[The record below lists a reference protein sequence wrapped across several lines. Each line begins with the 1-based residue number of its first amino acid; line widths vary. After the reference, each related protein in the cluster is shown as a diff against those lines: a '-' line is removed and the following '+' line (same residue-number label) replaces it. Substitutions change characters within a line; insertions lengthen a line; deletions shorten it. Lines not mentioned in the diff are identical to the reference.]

1 MSTPS
6 GKKDAILNAALKLFA
21 EQGFH
26 AAPMSQ
32 IAETADIGVGTIYR
46 YYKNK
51 EELIDDLYLEVRRRM
66 AEEIIKGQDTSAPV
80 KHEFNRSMKNLIRY
94 LVMHPE
100 EIQFSN
106 QYEHSPFITDA
117 TRREV
122 EKTVSP
128 LADLLL
134 RGRFDKF
141 KIDNLSL
148 LNDSKYYTKSI
159 SYHYKLISIEKWIKV
174 VEKLRVNRQKRN
186 EYRTKKASKDL
197 ATGIIKCSE
206 CGEKYYSHT
215 HGNKTENKQYYYVYY
230 KHYAPMGTTK
240 CSQRSHLV
248 LIISMRYLNCFIF
261 IIICYLTILQNC

>member
-51 EELIDDLYLEVRRRM
+51 EELIDGLYLEVRRRM

-134 RGRFDKF
+134 RGREEKTLKDLPFPMLMSMF
-141 KIDNLSL
+141 SGASMGL
-148 LNDSKYYTKSI
+148 LN
-159 SYHYKLISIEKWIKV
+159 V
-174 VEKLRVNRQKRN
+174 CLRKKTAGTLLN
-186 EYRTKKASKDL
+186 E
-197 ATGIIKCSE
+197 GIAAIWD
-206 CGEKYYSHT
+206 
-215 HGNKTENKQYYYVYY
+215 
-230 KHYAPMGTTK
+230 M
-240 CSQRSHLV
+240 
-248 LIISMRYLNCFIF
+248 
-261 IIICYLTILQNC
+261 LTRKNEEGV